1 MDVQNSTGS
10 RQGKAGESPRT
21 ISPRLLKRLAEAS
34 IGCAEDGQLWW
45 VARYS
50 PDPDNKRYGI
60 DGPFPTEE
68 AARRKLPNDAAFGV
82 FGPFELTA
90 DERGRLKPP
99 PPVSVASITVTTT
112 DGKSATV
119 DINNYD
125 ALFWGSAAVEKF
137 VLPYY
142 ASASGLEYARQVEDD
157 WFDEKVYLLAH
168 SDDTEYQAYGLLKDS
183 KQGGGE
189 LVPIV

>member
-1 MDVQNSTGS
+1 MAIQNSTGS
-10 RQGKAGESPRT
+10 RRGEANGTPRT

-50 PDPDNKRYGI
+50 PDPDTKRYGI

-68 AARRKLPNDAAFGV
+68 AARRNLPDDAAFGV

-90 DERGRLKPP
+90 DERKKLKAR
-99 PPVSVASITVTTT
+99 PPVSIASITVTTT
-112 DGKSATV
+112 DGNSV
-119 DINNYD
+119 EVEIDRYD
-125 ALFWGSAAVEKF
+125 AIFWGSAAVEKF

-142 ASASGLEYARQVEDD
+142 ASASGLEYAGKVADD

-168 SDDTEYQAYGLLKDS
+168 SDDTEYQAHGLQKEPTSEVFGLTA
-183 KQGGGE
+183 
-189 LVPIV
+189 IR